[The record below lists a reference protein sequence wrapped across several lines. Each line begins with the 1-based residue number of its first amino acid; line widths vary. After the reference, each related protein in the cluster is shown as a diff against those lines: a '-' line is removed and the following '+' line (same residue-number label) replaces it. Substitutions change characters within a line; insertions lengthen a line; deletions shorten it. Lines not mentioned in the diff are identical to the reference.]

1 MQNKRDNA
9 NDNKDKQTQM
19 TSGTYTSKPHAL
31 WNPLLP
37 KKLDTMQ
44 STFGKNK
51 RIDHIIFHIFAKQYK
66 SWDDQ
71 IKIIF
76 DGKKMMMHKHHWTLW
91 FGKKMMLYIRK
102 IGDATYKSTH
112 KNNYNVK
119 ENVMNN
125 RNEKTQMTL
134 TL

>member
-1 MQNKRDNA
+1 
-9 NDNKDKQTQM
+9 
-19 TSGTYTSKPHAL
+19 L
-31 WNPLLP
+31 
-37 KKLDTMQ
+37 
-44 STFGKNK
+44 
-51 RIDHIIFHIFAKQYK
+51 
-66 SWDDQ
+66 WDDQ

-76 DGKKMMMHKHHWTLW
+76 DGKKMMMHKHHWTLR
-91 FGKKMMLYIRK
+91 FGKKNDALHKK
-102 IGDATYKSTH
+102 ICDATYKSTH